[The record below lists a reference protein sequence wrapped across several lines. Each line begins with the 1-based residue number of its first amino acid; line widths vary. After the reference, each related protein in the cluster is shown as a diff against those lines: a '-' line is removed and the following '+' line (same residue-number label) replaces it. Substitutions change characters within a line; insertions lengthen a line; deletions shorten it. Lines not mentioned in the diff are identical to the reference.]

1 MAFGTGPTKK
11 TEIIRCHEVQ
21 FYSHDAVFL
30 ESVTH
35 FIGEAL
41 KNGNVAI
48 VSSLSGTV
56 EGRDPRCS
64 ASMISSDRISRRKV
78 VTDPHARYFGAELN
92 ERSLV
97 PDDGARLGE
106 TRFAEWLEQST
117 FRAHA

>member
-1 MAFGTGPTKK
+1 
-11 TEIIRCHEVQ
+11 
-21 FYSHDAVFL
+21 
-30 ESVTH
+30 
-35 FIGEAL
+35 
-41 KNGNVAI
+41 
-48 VSSLSGTV
+48 
-56 EGRDPRCS
+56 
-64 ASMISSDRISRRKV
+64 MISSDRISRRKV